1 MSNLRILH
9 ATSPI
14 APLMQNDIVFLR
26 LDTPRRAKK
35 TSLEVIQSPYDCFG
49 GEMTSQIDELV
60 RMRDIE
66 TLYELMTEDDEWMT
80 QLDAAEGL
88 VKLGDRRGYEFLLS
102 ATLSDDDSILEVAQ
116 EITDSPEFSRMK
128 MEVEAEQ
135 ERMHRVRLDSAKKR
149 LQAGGKVFRYK
160 MVYLPAGALMV
171 DDPLSKGF
179 DIPALEEHG
188 LEGWEV
194 VHMLPSRRALLV
206 GSIDDHFTGAY
217 FLLKKEFLPNESPD
231 LDSP

>member
-1 MSNLRILH
+1 M
-9 ATSPI
+9 A
-14 APLMQNDIVFLR
+14 
-26 LDTPRRAKK
+26 
-35 TSLEVIQSPYDCFG
+35 
-49 GEMTSQIDELV
+49 SQIDELV

-102 ATLSDDDSILEVAQ
+102 AMMSDDDSILEVAQ
-116 EITDSPEFSRMK
+116 EITDSPEFARMRSEIDAERNRGHRAR
-128 MEVEAEQ
+128 ME
-135 ERMHRVRLDSAKKR
+135 SAKKR
-149 LQAGGKVFRYK
+149 LQQGGKVFRYK
-160 MVYLPAGALMV
+160 MVYLPAGALMG
-171 DDPLSKGF
+171 DDPLSEGF
-179 DIPALEEHG
+179 PVPALEEHG

-217 FLLKKEFLPNESPD
+217 FLLKKEFLPNESTE
-231 LDSP
+231 LDNE

>member
-1 MSNLRILH
+1 M
-9 ATSPI
+9 A
-14 APLMQNDIVFLR
+14 
-26 LDTPRRAKK
+26 
-35 TSLEVIQSPYDCFG
+35 
-49 GEMTSQIDELV
+49 SQIDELV
-60 RMRDIE
+60 RMRDVE

-102 ATLSDDDSILEVAQ
+102 AMMSDDESILEVAQ
-116 EITDSPEFSRMK
+116 EITDSPEFARMRS
-128 MEVEAEQ
+128 EIDAE
-135 ERMHRVRLDSAKKR
+135 RNRGHRARIDSAKKR
-149 LQAGGKVFRYK
+149 LQQGGKVFRYK
-160 MVYLPAGALMV
+160 MVYLPAGALMG

-179 DIPALEEHG
+179 PVPALEEHG

-217 FLLKKEFLPNESPD
+217 FLLKKEFLPSEGAE
-231 LDSP
+231 LDQE